1 MEIIYK
7 LRMYVT
13 RAQIKAAAALLEL
26 SQSKLCEKVGISVG
40 RMSPFW
46 SGSGNLSAENMKKII
61 KFLYSQGIEFI
72 GEDGV
77 RKVKKH
83 VTEHT
88 GRIGFRNIVD
98 EVYENARDFGDDI
111 CIMHVG
117 AGRFKDWLGD
127 DWWEMHAKRM
137 TEIKDKFRLRVLHAE
152 KDSDTRIAQNFGE
165 YRCLPENKMT
175 DRSIYVYSTK
185 VCLIYKEDPIK
196 LRVINDQ
203 DFSILFRNLFDI
215 AWGVAN

>member
-1 MEIIYK
+1 
-7 LRMYVT
+7 MYIT
-13 RAQIKAAAALLEL
+13 RAQIKAATALLEL

-40 RMSPFW
+40 RMSPYW
-46 SGSGNLSAENMKKII
+46 SGAGNLSADNMNKIV
-61 KFLYSQGIEFI
+61 KFLQSQGIEFI
-72 GEDGV
+72 GEEGI

-98 EVYENARDFGDDI
+98 EVYETARDFGDDI

-127 DWWEMHAKRM
+127 DWWEMHAERM
-137 TEIKDKFRLRVLHAE
+137 TKIKDNFRLRVLHAE
-152 KDSDTRIAQNFGE
+152 NDTNRKIARNFGE
-165 YRCLPENKMT
+165 YKCLPENKMT
-175 DRSIYVYSTK
+175 DRSIYVYSSK

-196 LRVINDQ
+196 LRLIDDR
-203 DFSILFRNLFDI
+203 DFSMLLRNLFDI
-215 AWGVAN
+215 AWDIAK